1 MTTLITANHSKGFS
15 LFELI
20 IVVILLAVILS
31 FAIPQYIGI
40 KNQAHNS
47 NVDAVAGGFSSAISM
62 VRGQWELE
70 RRPNGA
76 LHTTFVN
83 YGGVIVGV
91 DGSIG
96 TPTSDET
103 TKIDTRA
110 QAMDAAKCRQVLNAI
125 LQDAPSSTLSDEISR
140 IKNVI
145 FLVRYNAKSTQCI
158 YYLTY
163 VLDSENIPK
172 NGAIA
177 SGNIGFSY
185 FPITGK
191 VHIFKN

>member
-1 MTTLITANHSKGFS
+1 MIRSKGFS

-47 NVDAVAGGFSSAISM
+47 NVDAVAGGFASAVSM

-70 RRPNGA
+70 RRPNGV
-76 LHTTFVN
+76 LDTTFVN

-91 DGSIG
+91 DGLRG

-103 TKIDTRA
+103 TKIDTRS
-110 QAMDAAKCRQVLNAI
+110 QAMNAAKCRQVLNAI
-125 LQDAPSSTLSDEISR
+125 LQDAPSSTLSNEISR

-145 FLVRYNAKSTQCI
+145 FLVRYNAQNTQCI
-158 YYLTY
+158 YYLTH
-163 VLDSENIPK
+163 VLDTENIPK
-172 NGAIA
+172 DGAVA
-177 SGNIGFSY
+177 PGFIGFSY
-185 FPITGK
+185 FPVTGK